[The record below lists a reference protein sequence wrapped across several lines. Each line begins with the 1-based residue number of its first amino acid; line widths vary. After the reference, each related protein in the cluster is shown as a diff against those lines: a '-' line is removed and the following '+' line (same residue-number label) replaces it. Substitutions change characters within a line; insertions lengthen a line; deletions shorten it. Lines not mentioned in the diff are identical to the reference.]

1 MRAVARK
8 AQGGHIPCPDE
19 FSWNH
24 EKTMPDGGQC
34 KGLPVIGKTQPFKP
48 CHQIIGKER
57 EFGIEGV
64 GIECGGRSLAERII
78 FLECSDD
85 SFHGSAFLIVSE
97 YVVWFH
103 GKVGDDDRISMPV
116 KGKKCGLG
124 VCGLIGQFSS

>member
-1 MRAVARK
+1 
-8 AQGGHIPCPDE
+8 
-19 FSWNH
+19 
-24 EKTMPDGGQC
+24 MPDGGQC

-85 SFHGSAFLIVSE
+85 SFHGGAFLIVSE

-116 KGKKCGLG
+116 KGKSVVWESAVSLDSFRLKATNRSWLSHPCGW
-124 VCGLIGQFSS
+124 